1 MADKTTLVLPG
12 RKMTVSTTLKR
23 LIQVT
28 LSVVLTAVVVLAVV
42 LINTMMVSRTGSAD
56 AGIIKVLQ
64 DVAMKDA
71 SFDVR
76 AATAGALGRLNL
88 AKDVRIELMRAIL
101 AR

>member
-42 LINTMMVSRTGSAD
+42 LINTMMVSRTGSAAQGLGTWLSFIQRGD
-56 AGIIKVLQ
+56 IQATMILTAIVTVLFVYWQ
-64 DVAMKDA
+64 RDKE
-71 SFDVR
+71 R
-76 AATAGALGRLNL
+76 
-88 AKDVRIELMRAIL
+88 K
-101 AR
+101 